1 METDLSRISWAQ
13 ASLMKMYLILLF
25 ADTYQLLVVAKNIVD
40 KVGILITSTTLDKSL
55 NLSEVT
61 SPV

>member
-13 ASLMKMYLILLF
+13 ASLMKIYLILLF

-40 KVGILITSTTLDKSL
+40 KAGILITNTTLDKSL
-55 NLSEVT
+55 NLSEVM
-61 SPV
+61 SPL